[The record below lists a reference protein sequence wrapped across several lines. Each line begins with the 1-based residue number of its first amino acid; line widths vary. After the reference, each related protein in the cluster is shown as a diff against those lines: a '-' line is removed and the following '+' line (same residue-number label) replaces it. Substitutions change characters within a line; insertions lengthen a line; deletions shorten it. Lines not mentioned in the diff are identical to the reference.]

1 MVLKSCLIL
10 NFNKVG
16 LNFIIIQFVLLSV
29 FVEFGKSFALLGG
42 FLYALDDYYIMDP
55 NMESGYGRADIILIP
70 RNKSWA
76 GYILELKRA
85 NTNDIEKE
93 AERAFNQ
100 IEDKKYEAL
109 LKKNGVK
116 DIVKIGIVFD
126 GKKAVAYY

>member
-1 MVLKSCLIL
+1 M
-10 NFNKVG
+10 
-16 LNFIIIQFVLLSV
+16 
-29 FVEFGKSFALLGG
+29 
-42 FLYALDDYYIMDP
+42 
-55 NMESGYGRADIILIP
+55 
-70 RNKSWA
+70 
-76 GYILELKRA
+76 ELKRS

-126 GKKAVAYY
+126 GKKAIAYY